1 MSKNKRMFQNYPH
14 LIPLYEEFYGKRNRA
29 YFEMLEKRT
38 EALAAPNGCRFVDN
52 ETPCERVQQG
62 HPTIVAYFYHEEVRG
77 TENSGNGINDPLL
90 IKTRKLPGRMCIHP
104 TGLVFFC
111 DVPGKASR
119 RQLPAPDGPLFP
131 SPCRNPCGFG
141 RK

>member
-62 HPTIVAYFYHEEVRG
+62 HPTIVDHFFTKKCAALKTAG
-77 TENSGNGINDPLL
+77 TE
-90 IKTRKLPGRMCIHP
+90 
-104 TGLVFFC
+104 
-111 DVPGKASR
+111 
-119 RQLPAPDGPLFP
+119 
-131 SPCRNPCGFG
+131 
-141 RK
+141 